1 MRKVFF
7 LIAACMLS
15 LFGANADTFNKVT
28 DASTLNDGDKVIM
41 GNATAGK
48 VSAGFSSNKEYL
60 AAVTGTFDNGKV
72 TVSDPVV
79 ITLKKNGSYWNLYIG
94 DKPVGHKSGDN
105 NLDTKQTSVTD
116 YTISV
121 TDGNAAITSQT
132 AGKNNAV
139 LFFAYNSSSPR
150 FKTYTGSSNMSNIEL
165 YLLDETTVV
174 EKVPTNVTISEKNV
188 EIRVGDAPK
197 ALTATVLPAEA
208 ADKSV
213 TWGSTNTEIVTVSE
227 GTLTAVAAGQA
238 KVWVKTN
245 KGENVSDTC
254 VVTILPAL
262 DNSEA
267 TYKAVQKADYLPA
280 GAKVFFGTIKDGE
293 NYVMG
298 LYTSGN
304 NIKGVAATYGEGR
317 HSVTASKAYAYT
329 VEKDGDNYLF
339 KDQDG
344 KYLRTIS
351 SSKLGS
357 GDNDD
362 YAKWTLGSFD
372 EDDATVL
379 LTNAKSTSSTI
390 YNNFQGTNDMFKVY
404 NSLSSD
410 YCAKIVLY
418 SDHAQEWVE
427 RTKNP
432 VMSISGEDVV
442 DVNGTWVMDYGKIE
456 KDEYVSAGENPYS
469 DGKEFTI
476 TYGDLTDDISVTI
489 TGANASM
496 FNLPMSGDVIAAS
509 GKKTGSAKMTVYWEA
524 ATAGVYTATLTFHTA
539 TEGVKDI
546 VVTLKAEAIDKAED
560 PQYQPSLTISKK
572 SLYLNPNY
580 TGDGTPCSDMDGF
593 TFSATNLAETL
604 YVKWEHTSSVLFQY
618 AYENSCMSMLVGE
631 DYVGLNKS
639 LSFAAGQDY
648 KDIEVYASVD
658 NLTSTGKY
666 TTKLHF
672 YSYKAGSN
680 KTDLAIDEY
689 VDITINM
696 TTDPTPNPAT
706 ALEQTTESGSVQ
718 KVLHNGSMF
727 ILREGKT
734 YDLQGK
740 VVE

>member
-1 MRKVFF
+1 MRKVFLF
-7 LIAACMLS
+7 IVATMLTV
-15 LFGANADTFNKVT
+15 FGAYAETFTKVT
-28 DASTLNDGDKVIM
+28 DAWTLKDGDKVILVNETSSKASSAIS
-41 GNATAGK
+41 GKYITAEDVTIDNAKISIT
-48 VSAGFSSNKEYL
+48 EP
-60 AAVTGTFDNGKV
+60 TT
-72 TVSDPVV
+72 
-79 ITLKKNGSYWNLYIG
+79 ITLNKQNNGFWQLAVGNST
-94 DKPVGHKSGDN
+94 VGH
-105 NLDTKQTSVTD
+105 TSSKTD
-116 YTISV
+116 ITANKNIADFEIDFDI
-121 TDGNAAITSQT
+121 DGNVLITSQT
-132 AGKNNAV
+132 KVSNKNAV
-139 LFFAYNSSSPR
+139 FLYNAQSPR
-150 FKTYTGSSNMSNIEL
+150 FALYTSSTMQKIQL
-165 YLLDETTVV
+165 YVLDETTVV
-174 EKVPTNVTISEKNV
+174 DKVPTSVTISAKTV
-188 EIRVGDAPK
+188 EMRVGDAPK
-197 ALTATVLPAEA
+197 ALTATVLPADA

-351 SSKLGS
+351 STKLGS

-362 YAKWTLGSFD
+362 YAKWILGSFD

-390 YNNFQGTNDMFKVY
+390 YNNFQGTNDMFNVY
-404 NSLSSD
+404 NSPSSD

-418 SDHAQEWVE
+418 SDQAQEWVE

-432 VMSISGEDVV
+432 VMSISGEDVA
-442 DVNGTWVMDYGKIE
+442 DVNGTWVMDYGKVE
-456 KDEYVSAGENPYS
+456 KDEYVSAGENPYY
-469 DGKEFTI
+469 DGKKFTI

-509 GKKTGSAKMTVYWEA
+509 GKKTGSATMTVYWEA

-539 TEGVKDI
+539 TEGVEDI

-593 TFSATNLAETL
+593 TFSATNLAKAL

-631 DYVGLNKS
+631 DYVGLNQS

-672 YSYKAGSN
+672 YSYKAGS